1 MDMTDS
7 IAPASDQLDA
17 VDLIGGPR
25 TFTIEKVSAGSP
37 EQPVDIH
44 LAEFPR
50 VWRPSKSMRRV
61 LVACWG
67 PESATYVGR
76 RLTLFCDPDVMFGKD
91 RVGGT
96 RISHMSHLDKRKSV
110 PLLISRGKSAMFTVE
125 VLADAAPVNAAPTR
139 SEPTAAQ
146 VAACTDVDA
155 LKVMYDAAGSPEMRA
170 QIRARKAELNT
181 PVAAPPDPDAGPGPS
196 DADWDA
202 MGQPATS

>member
-61 LVACWG
+61 LVAAWG
-67 PESATYVGR
+67 PESSTYVGR

-91 RVGGT
+91 KVGGT
-96 RISHMSHLDKRKSV
+96 RISAMTDLKGARRLSV

-125 VLADAAPVNAAPTR
+125 PLTDAEPAKAKPPGNAAP
-139 SEPTAAQ
+139 SGEPTAEQ
-146 VAACTDVDA
+146 VAECTDVEKLRA
-155 LKVMYDAAGSPEMRA
+155 MYDAAGSPEMRA
-170 QIRARKAELNT
+170 QIRARKAELLEFDGPN
-181 PVAAPPDPDAGPGPS
+181 VASAVS
-196 DADWDA
+196 
-202 MGQPATS
+202 